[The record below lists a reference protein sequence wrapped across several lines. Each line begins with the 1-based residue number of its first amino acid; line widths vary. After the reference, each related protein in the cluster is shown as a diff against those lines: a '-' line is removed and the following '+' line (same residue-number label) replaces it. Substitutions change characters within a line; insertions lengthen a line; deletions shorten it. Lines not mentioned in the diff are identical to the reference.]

1 MGRGRI
7 HDHRALVSRS
17 DSPLDDRGEPSRSEQ
32 LSLRQRLVRVP
43 VQELTQVQACVDAGK
58 AGTVAWK
65 IAVAA
70 TNADEDSK
78 C

>member
-1 MGRGRI
+1 MRLALAVICVEAVLAHVVLVLKVPRRG
-7 HDHRALVSRS
+7 LRS
-17 DSPLDDRGEPSRSEQ
+17 GGKGLG
-32 LSLRQRLVRVP
+32 
-43 VQELTQVQACVDAGK
+43 ADAGK
-58 AGTVAWK
+58 AGTVAGA

>member
-32 LSLRQRLVRVP
+32 LSLRQSAGADAGTGLG
-43 VQELTQVQACVDAGK
+43 VDAGK
-58 AGTVAWK
+58 AGTLAGA

-70 TNADEDSK
+70 TNTDEDSK

>member
-17 DSPLDDRGEPSRSEQ
+17 DSPLNDRGEPSRSEQ
-32 LSLRQRLVRVP
+32 LSLRQSAGADAGTGLG
-43 VQELTQVQACVDAGK
+43 VDAGK
-58 AGTVAWK
+58 EG
-65 IAVAA
+65 AVAGA
-70 TNADEDSK
+70 VAVATTNADEDSK